1 MRYFEDEISGIDG
14 STATFVGYCLDN
26 SSEIDPNRKRPSV
39 LVIPGGGYE
48 MTSDREA
55 EPIAMQ
61 FLAAGFNAFVLR
73 YSVKPS
79 IFPVALLEAAEAM
92 RRIRTHADEWHCD
105 ADAIAA
111 IGFSA
116 GGHLAANLATSASDD
131 VLAAHG
137 YDADAVRPNGLMLAY
152 PVVTSGPLAHRGSF
166 DALLG
171 DRKADPEALDAVSIE
186 KHIDAK
192 TPPVFVWHTVPDDCV
207 PYENTLMLVDACK
220 KAGVSVEAHLFPSG
234 GHGLSLGTAETAW
247 QGVNGIEPCAGLAET
262 CDRVDASYICGYRRC
277 HDRLCHSRRDCR
289 IIAIPAFFSASF
301 HVFFVARLRFSDQK
315 TSRATFNRVKYPLT
329 GIFRAKTALR
339 GYSAS
344 HDLKITAKNQSRA
357 TFCAT

>member
-247 QGVNGIEPCAGLAET
+247 QGGQRHRTVRAGLAGT

-289 IIAIPAFFSASF
+289 IIAIPAFFLRLFTSF
-301 HVFFVARLRFSDQK
+301 L
-315 TSRATFNRVKYPLT
+315 
-329 GIFRAKTALR
+329 
-339 GYSAS
+339 S
-344 HDLKITAKNQSRA
+344 HDFAFRTKKQVVRYLIE
-357 TFCAT
+357 

>member
-79 IFPVALLEAAEAM
+79 IFPVALMEAAEAM
-92 RRIRTHADEWHCD
+92 WRIRTHADEWHCD
-105 ADAIAA
+105 ADAIAV

-186 KHIDAK
+186 SIS
-192 TPPVFVWHTVPDDCV
+192 T
-207 PYENTLMLVDACK
+207 
-220 KAGVSVEAHLFPSG
+220 
-234 GHGLSLGTAETAW
+234 
-247 QGVNGIEPCAGLAET
+247 
-262 CDRVDASYICGYRRC
+262 RRRRRC
-277 HDRLCHSRRDCR
+277 SSGIPFRTIACR
-289 IIAIPAFFSASF
+289 T
-301 HVFFVARLRFSDQK
+301 RTR
-315 TSRATFNRVKYPLT
+315 
-329 GIFRAKTALR
+329 
-339 GYSAS
+339 
-344 HDLKITAKNQSRA
+344 
-357 TFCAT
+357 

>member
-220 KAGVSVEAHLFPSG
+220 KAGVPVEAATACRSAPPKPHGRGSTASNRVCRSGRNLRSRGCVVHLRIPT
-234 GHGLSLGTAETAW
+234 LPRPALPQPT
-247 QGVNGIEPCAGLAET
+247 
-262 CDRVDASYICGYRRC
+262 
-277 HDRLCHSRRDCR
+277 RLPNNRHSC
-289 IIAIPAFFSASF
+289 
-301 HVFFVARLRFSDQK
+301 VFFRVFSRLFCRT
-315 TSRATFNRVKYPLT
+315 TSLFGP
-329 GIFRAKTALR
+329 
-339 GYSAS
+339 
-344 HDLKITAKNQSRA
+344 KNKS
-357 TFCAT
+357 CDI

>member
-105 ADAIAA
+105 ADAIAM

-186 KHIDAK
+186 KHM
-192 TPPVFVWHTVPDDCV
+192 T
-207 PYENTLMLVDACK
+207 
-220 KAGVSVEAHLFPSG
+220 
-234 GHGLSLGTAETAW
+234 
-247 QGVNGIEPCAGLAET
+247 
-262 CDRVDASYICGYRRC
+262 RRRRRC
-277 HDRLCHSRRDCR
+277 SSGIPFRTIACR
-289 IIAIPAFFSASF
+289 M
-301 HVFFVARLRFSDQK
+301 RTR
-315 TSRATFNRVKYPLT
+315 
-329 GIFRAKTALR
+329 
-339 GYSAS
+339 
-344 HDLKITAKNQSRA
+344 
-357 TFCAT
+357 

>member
-1 MRYFEDEISGIDG
+1 
-14 STATFVGYCLDN
+14 
-26 SSEIDPNRKRPSV
+26 
-39 LVIPGGGYE
+39 
-48 MTSDREA
+48 
-55 EPIAMQ
+55 MQ

-247 QGVNGIEPCAGLAET
+247 QGVNGIEPCVQVWPELAIT
-262 CDRVDASYICGYRRC
+262 WMRRTFADTDAATTGSATA
-277 HDRLCHSRRDCR
+277 DA
-289 IIAIPAFFSASF
+289 IAE
-301 HVFFVARLRFSDQK
+301 
-315 TSRATFNRVKYPLT
+315 
-329 GIFRAKTALR
+329 
-339 GYSAS
+339 
-344 HDLKITAKNQSRA
+344 
-357 TFCAT
+357 